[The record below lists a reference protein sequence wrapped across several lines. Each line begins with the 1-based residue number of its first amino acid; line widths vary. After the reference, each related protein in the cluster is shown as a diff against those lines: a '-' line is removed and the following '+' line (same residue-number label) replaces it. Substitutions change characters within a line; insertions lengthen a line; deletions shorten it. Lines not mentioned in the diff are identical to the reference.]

1 MTAKTYDLTQGGILK
16 KLLLVAVPI
25 MGTQLMQMA
34 YNLTDMFWLGRM
46 RESVMAVAASG
57 LAGMFLWLGMALM
70 LIGRMGSEIGTSQS
84 LGRRDH
90 IAAQGYAQD
99 SSRIA
104 LILGVLYGLVL
115 VVLAKPLVSLMQV
128 HEPDVFENTC
138 VYLRI
143 VGFGI
148 PLTYL
153 SAAITGAFNGAGNS
167 RLSFWANSAGLL
179 VNMVLDPVMI
189 LLWNWGVM
197 GAAVA
202 TVIAQ
207 GVVCALFVWFIKR
220 HPHRPFEHFK
230 IIGRMDWKRMRV
242 IVRWS
247 LPIALESGAFT
258 ALAMVV
264 TGMVSNGYGETAVAV
279 QRVGSQVESL
289 SWLIGGGFSSA
300 VTSFVGQNFGA
311 GKWTRIRRGY
321 RISLASLL
329 VWEALVTLLLLFGGR
344 FLFSLF
350 LREPPEILDMGA
362 TYLRILA
369 GCQFFMALEGACT
382 GIFRG
387 VGKTLPP
394 SLSSITSNLLRPLLC
409 WWFASWMGLN
419 GLWLGVTIS
428 AVLRGIFI
436 FVWFTLD
443 QRSMP
448 HEDDTRTVLCADAPG

>member
-1 MTAKTYDLTQGGILK
+1 
-16 KLLLVAVPI
+16 
-25 MGTQLMQMA
+25 
-34 YNLTDMFWLGRM
+34 MFWLGRM

-70 LIGRMGSEIGTSQS
+70 LIGRMSSEIGTSQN
-84 LGRRDH
+84 LGRGD
-90 IAAQGYAQD
+90 ILAAQGYAQD

-115 VVLAKPLVSLMQV
+115 VVLAGPLVSLLRVNEQN
-128 HEPDVFENTC
+128 VFENTC
-138 VYLRI
+138 LYLRI
-143 VGFGI
+143 VGVGI

-179 VNMVLDPVMI
+179 VNMALDPVMI
-189 LLWNWGVM
+189 LGWGWGVM

-220 HPHRPFEHFK
+220 HPQRPFEYFK
-230 IIGRMDWKRMRV
+230 ILGKLTRERTRM

-264 TGMVSNGYGETAVAV
+264 TRMVSDGYGETAVAV
-279 QRVGSQVESL
+279 QRVGSQIESL

-311 GKWTRIRRGY
+311 GKWARIRRGY
-321 RISLASLL
+321 RISLATLL
-329 VWEALVTLLLLFGGR
+329 VWEALVTLLLLLGGG

-350 LREPPEILDMGA
+350 LPESPEILTMGA
-362 TYLRILA
+362 TYLQILA
-369 GCQFFMALEGACT
+369 GCQLFMALEGACAGT
-382 GIFRG
+382 FRG
-387 VGKTLPP
+387 VGRTLPP
-394 SLSSITSNLLRPLLC
+394 SLCSIASNLLRPLLC

-419 GLWLGVTIS
+419 GLWLGITVS
-428 AVLRGIFI
+428 AMLRGIFI
-436 FVWFTLD
+436 FVWYTMEERNF
-443 QRSMP
+443 P
-448 HEDDTRTVLCADAPG
+448 HANGTQTVMNAGAPD